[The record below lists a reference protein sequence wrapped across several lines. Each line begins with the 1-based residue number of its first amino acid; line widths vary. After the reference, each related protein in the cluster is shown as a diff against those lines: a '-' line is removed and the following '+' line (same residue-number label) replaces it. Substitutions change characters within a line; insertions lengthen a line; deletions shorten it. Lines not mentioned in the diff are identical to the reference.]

1 MLGAHAANVLETE
14 RDGARHLAVDRER
27 PRGWDLRRQGK
38 MASDEEQLV
47 SGLERSQRLERRLRV
62 ERPSVADDQPQL
74 ACARLSHGRHKLSGA
89 GGSHQYSGGGQGER
103 ERLSPGDE
111 SIVHDTPD

>member
-47 SGLERSQRLERRLRV
+47 SRFEGSQRFDRRLRV
-62 ERPSVADDQPQL
+62 ERASVADDQPQL
-74 ACARLSHGRHKLSGA
+74 ASARLPHGRHKLSGA
-89 GGSHQYSGGGQGER
+89 SGSHQCSGGGEGES